1 MAAPARF
8 LYAAAS
14 PFAHKCRVV
23 IRERAIAGVEETLVD
38 PLASPEALTKANPLS
53 QIPTLVLDDGSALF
67 DSPVICAFL
76 DTQGSGAPLSPAADF
91 AVQRRQALG
100 DGIAELAL
108 KVRYEQVRPEGERS
122 PGMLAR
128 WREGINRALDAVET
142 EERPQDRFDIGDI
155 ALYCALTYLDLR
167 HPDMDWRQGRPE
179 LTAFAARLEQRPS
192 IAATKKA

>member
-1 MAAPARF
+1 MAAPVRF
-8 LYAAAS
+8 FFANAS
-14 PFAHKCRVV
+14 PFARKCRVV
-23 IRERAIAGVEETLVD
+23 IRERGIAGVEEILVD

-76 DTQGSGAPLSPAADF
+76 DTQGTGPALFPAADF
-91 AVQRRQALG
+91 AVQRRHALG
-100 DGIAELAL
+100 DGVAELAL
-108 KVRYEQVRPEGERS
+108 KIRYEQVRPEGERS
-122 PGMLAR
+122 TAMQAR

-142 EERPQDRFDIGDI
+142 EAPPQDRFDIGDV

-167 HPDMDWRQGRPE
+167 HPDMEWRNGRPE
-179 LTAFAARLEQRPS
+179 LTAFVARLEQRPS